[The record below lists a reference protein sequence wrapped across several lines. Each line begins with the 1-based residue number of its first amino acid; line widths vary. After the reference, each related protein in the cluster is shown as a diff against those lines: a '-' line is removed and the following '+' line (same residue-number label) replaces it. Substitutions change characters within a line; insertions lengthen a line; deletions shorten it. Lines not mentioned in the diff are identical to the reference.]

1 MREINYT
8 VGVDSISPSTVRFG
22 GFAGEDCATRLK
34 IYFKDD
40 LKSAVEVSDGNTT
53 KFLLEVIDGSGEF
66 DSYPLT
72 YSTATTDGEPQLTFD
87 VPKELTELGGRV
99 TLQLSIIEADATTFE
114 AHRKILAC
122 PIKLRF
128 APSTSGEKSLV
139 KYKDYSD
146 KILSAMLQAKQAAEA
161 AKENAD
167 NTATS
172 ESNAA
177 TSASEAAN
185 SATTAAGSATAAAN
199 SEAKAGESATAAAKA
214 VETVAAYKK
223 EAESAKSDAELAA
236 SQANDAKNQIDEV
249 IDDKLELATGELKA
263 EIYETARVVASDATT
278 ASEAATASKNSSTL
292 ASDYANQAN
301 QALGEMQAIADD
313 VELWAGD
320 VTSATPQ
327 ALDAALRAEAAADR
341 AEAAAG
347 KSWAVYKTVTLES
360 AAAAYS
366 EQVELV
372 CDTSKG
378 LCIRVILPANT
389 ALHNNRLAAYIS
401 LNGNRQLIVR
411 GESWATSDSETVGC
425 FIIRPVA
432 EVWNAEVA
440 PYVKT
445 VAGIVGNLNYA
456 EGDKVRYVKFQTNE
470 DNPIPAGTKFEF
482 WGLQ

>member
-8 VGVDSISPSTVRFG
+8 VGVDSISPSTVQFG
-22 GFAGEDCATRLK
+22 GFAGEDRATVLNFELDGELGPL
-34 IYFKDD
+34 IFKDD
-40 LKSAVEVSDGNTT
+40 DTKVSYI
-53 KFLLEVIDGSGEF
+53 LELINNSGVY
-66 DSYPLT
+66 DAYPLKLQVT
-72 YSTATTDGEPQLTFD
+72 NDAEIPPFAI
-87 VPKELTELGGRV
+87 PKEITELGGRV
-99 TLQLSIIEADATTFE
+99 NMQLSIIELDNKTLE
-114 AHRKILAC
+114 QKRKLFTY

-128 APSTSGEKSLV
+128 EPSVSGGIENAVAYEKYHTNTV
-139 KYKDYSD
+139 G
-146 KILSAMLQAKQAAEA
+146 AMVQAKQAVEA

-167 NTATS
+167 NAATS
-172 ESNAA
+172 ESKAA

-185 SATTAAGSATAAAN
+185 SATTAAASKEAAAGSATAAAN
-199 SEAKAGESATAAAKA
+199 SATAAQTAKTE
-214 VETVAAYKK
+214 VEKIK
-223 EAESAKSDAELAA
+223 GDIEKIIS
-236 SQANDAKNQIDEV
+236 DEV
-249 IDDKLELATGELKA
+249 DEAVDGVMGYIN
-263 EIYETARVVASDATT
+263 ET
-278 ASEAATASKNSSTL
+278 
-292 ASDYANQAN
+292 
-301 QALGEMQAIADD
+301 ADD
-313 VELWAGD
+313 VY
-320 VTSATPQ
+320 
-327 ALDAALRAEAAADR
+327 AASVSAEAAADR